1 MSEEG
6 LEMMID
12 KIKSY
17 LLENYDVKLIY
28 LFGSI
33 LTCNFTE
40 ESDIDIAIF
49 VEELDF
55 EQRIDMMS
63 DLEGLVGRK
72 VDLVNLKEVDV
83 NFATEII
90 VSGENIYA
98 MKQDF
103 KEEYEMKVLSKYL
116 TLEEDRRIVIEE
128 IYKRGSVYG
137 KSNLKQD

>member
-1 MSEEG
+1 MFEED
-6 LEMMID
+6 LEEMVD

-17 LLENYDVKLIY
+17 LMENYDVKLIY

-33 LTCNFTE
+33 LTSNFTD

-49 VEELDF
+49 VEELAF
-55 EQRIDMMS
+55 EQRMDMMS
-63 DLEGLVGRK
+63 DLEGLVDRK
-72 VDLVNLKEVDV
+72 VDLVNLTEVDV

-90 VSGENIYA
+90 VNGESIYA
-98 MKQDF
+98 VKQGF
-103 KEEYEMKVLSKYL
+103 KEEYEMKVLAKYL

-137 KSNLKQD
+137 KSNSEQN

>member
-1 MSEEG
+1 MFG
-6 LEMMID
+6 DDLEKITD

-33 LTCNFTE
+33 LTSNFTD

-49 VEELDF
+49 VEGLGF

-63 DLEGLVGRK
+63 DLEGLVDRK
-72 VDLVNLKEVDV
+72 VDLVNLTEVDV

-90 VSGENIYA
+90 ASGQNIYA
-98 MKQDF
+98 VAQEV
-103 KEEYEMKVLSKYL
+103 KEDYEMKILAKYL